1 MIVLMIFLIFHAW
14 IFLTVEDSKFFDFL
28 KFSLFTGITD
38 GSLIQWSQHKRA
50 LYHKYERVH
59 DLTINSIVCTKNHYL
74 TGGGDEILKQF
85 DLNAEKLVK
94 DYGKG
99 DNDEWITTMAIIP

>member
-1 MIVLMIFLIFHAW
+1 M
-14 IFLTVEDSKFFDFL
+14 EDSKFFDFL

-59 DLTINSIVCTKNHYL
+59 DLTINSIVCTKNHYF

-85 DLNAEKLVK
+85 DLNAEKSSKDQNEESTLEELHTLVK
-94 DYGKG
+94 GRDS
-99 DNDEWITTMAIIP
+99 I